1 MTLRDLII
9 DTIEKEVVGPDPHP
23 AYRDPASGEER
34 LLSGVHGSPKK
45 RYGAGM
51 LYPQGISFE
60 REPAEPE
67 EEEVNEVAS
76 GKEENDSPSDEI
88 SLKRGFG
95 GNADDTESEE
105 PVGLANQFLPSA
117 MGFTVRV
124 LDGDARLSVRI
135 GSAWYQRGDGHLP
148 VKARDESGQIIDK
161 SSNNPFFMKPYWVRH
176 PVEETIEGIE
186 LNELC
191 ATTGKVYHREI
202 LNLPDEKPW
211 LVLEVR
217 NRTTKRDREDGCC
230 ILTFSLVNCAVAASD
245 HTVSDRLILFQNC
258 LELST
263 TPGIIQPYREKVSLS
278 DTYEEEEMRLLYRD
292 KRVYAV
298 GHGCSVNWE
307 VEKDGDVRKIN
318 SVFTPVF
325 EIAPIQPTGD
335 VELSMFEL
343 SDLGNWPVAMAS
355 LNELVEK
362 YSKWIDKLRAEAAE
376 LQENYR
382 IPALR
387 NIEKCGTNL
396 TRIRK
401 GVAILS
407 GNTTDSKVVKAFR
420 WMNRAMMWQQQ
431 RSKTPQRKW
440 LKKGKNKLMPEALQ
454 SGQERHGSLEDFHK
468 DNGGRWRPFQL
479 AFILMN
485 IEGAVSP
492 ETDERKIVDLIWFPT
507 GGGKTEAYLGLAAF
521 TILLRR
527 LQGRDELEWEPYY
540 GTTALMRYTLRLLT
554 TQQYER
560 ASSMICGCDLIRKE
574 HEFELGEEPFSI
586 GLWVGA
592 STTHNSN
599 EKAVAHFHQLETG
612 TNRDYNFIVMKCP
625 CCGTQIGLIDSPT
638 RHVKL
643 KGLKKDD
650 ADNRVFF
657 SCENHLCEYY
667 DKELPLYV
675 VDEDI
680 YQKTP
685 TLVLGTV
692 DKFAMLTWKEE
703 TSRLFGFRKD
713 DSGDYFRITPPELII
728 QDELHLISGPLGT
741 IVGLY
746 ESLVQALCINYA
758 RKKPPFYPQ
767 KTDFFLPPKIV
778 ASTATISRAREQVKA
793 LYDTDGLNIFPPQG
807 LTFGNTWFSEER
819 KEETGRKYIGILAPG
834 YQSGQT
840 TVVRIYSALLQAVT
854 DAGFEHEE
862 KDFYWTLLGFFNS
875 IRELGIAS
883 SLVNADIAEYLK
895 VLQDRKLTPRD
906 KRRYVNSLIE
916 LTSRIRSEKIPEHL
930 KVLETSYTGKNS
942 DAADICLATNMIAT
956 GVDISRLGLMVIHGQ
971 PKTTA
976 EYIQASSRV
985 GRDKEGPGLVIAIYS
1000 PSKPRDKSQ
1009 YEHFQAYHS
1018 RIYSLVEPTSVTPFS
1033 INATQRALHAVLIG
1047 LVRHFSQKGL
1057 RSAPSVS
1064 RNRKEF
1070 DELIKWAKGIIL
1082 DRCKSIDPEE
1092 LEATEKILSERI
1104 QFWEHGFSEYG
1115 DAGNYGILKE
1125 TDFFPLMYA
1134 SGGEVTKEVERRSL
1148 PTPTSMR
1155 GVDKESNI
1163 SIFKP

>member
-9 DTIEKEVVGPDPHP
+9 NTIDKEVVGPDPHI
-23 AYRDPASGEER
+23 AYSNPETGEER
-34 LLSGVHGSPKK
+34 LLAGIHGSPKK

-60 REPAEPE
+60 RGPVDPE
-67 EEEVNEVAS
+67 EEINENAS
-76 GKEENDSPSDEI
+76 DKEENESPSGDI
-88 SLKRGFG
+88 NFKGGAG
-95 GNADDTESEE
+95 GNVDDTESEE

-117 MGFTVRV
+117 MGFSIRV
-124 LDGDARLSVRI
+124 IDRDAKLSVSVS
-135 GSAWYQRGDGHLP
+135 SAWYQRGDGHLP
-148 VKARDESGQIIDK
+148 VKTLDDSGQIVDK
-161 SSNNPFFMKPYWVRH
+161 GNGNPFFMKPFWVRR
-176 PVEETIEGIE
+176 PVKDTIEDIE
-186 LNELC
+186 LKDLC
-191 ATTGKVYHREI
+191 ETTGKVYQRDI
-202 LNLPDEKPW
+202 LRLSDGEPW

-217 NRTTKRDREDGCC
+217 NRTTKRDKEEGCC
-230 ILTFSLVNCAVAASD
+230 VLTFSLVNCAEATSD
-245 HTVSDRLILFQNC
+245 HTRSDRFILFQNC
-258 LELST
+258 LELSAP
-263 TPGIIQPYREKVSLS
+263 PGIILPYKEKASLS
-278 DTYEEEEMRLLYRD
+278 DTYEEEEMRLLYRE
-292 KRVYAV
+292 KRVYAI
-298 GHGCSVNWE
+298 GHGCSVNWK
-307 VEKDGDVRKIN
+307 VEKDDSVRKID

-325 EIAPIQPTGD
+325 EIAPIQPTKH

-343 SDLGNWPVAMAS
+343 SDRGDWPKAIAS

-362 YSKWIDKLRAEAAE
+362 YSKWIESLKTEAEKLN
-376 LQENYR
+376 ENYR

-387 NIEKCGTNL
+387 NIAKCETNL
-396 TRIRK
+396 IRISK

-440 LKKGKNKLMPEALQ
+440 LKKGGNRFIPEPLY
-454 SGQERHGSLEDFHK
+454 GGGDRHSSLEDFHK
-468 DNGGRWRPFQL
+468 EKGGRWRPFQL

-485 IEGAVSP
+485 IEGTISP

-521 TILLRR
+521 TILFRR
-527 LQGRDELEWEPYY
+527 LQGKDELEWEPFY
-540 GTTALMRYTLRLLT
+540 GTTVLMRYTLRLLT

-574 HEFELGEEPFSI
+574 HEFELGEEPISI

-599 EKAVAHFHQLETG
+599 KDAVAHFHKLETG
-612 TNRDYNFIVMKCP
+612 KNRDYNFIVMKCP
-625 CCGTQIGLIDSPT
+625 CCGTQMGLIDSSS
-638 RHVKL
+638 RRVNL

-657 SCENHLCEYY
+657 SCENQNCEYF
-667 DKELPLYV
+667 DEELPLYV

-685 TLVLGTV
+685 TLILGTV

-713 DSGDYFRITPPELII
+713 NSGDYFRITPPELII

-746 ESLVQALCINYA
+746 EVLVQALCTNYG
-758 RKKPPFYPQ
+758 RKDPPFYPR
-767 KTDFFLPPKIV
+767 KTDSSLPPKII
-778 ASTATISRAREQVKA
+778 ASTATISRAGEQVKA
-793 LYDTDGLNIFPPQG
+793 LYDTDRLNIFPPQG

-840 TVVRIYSALLQAVT
+840 TVVRIYSALLQAIA
-854 DAGFEHEE
+854 DADFPHEK
-862 KDFYWTLLGFFNS
+862 KDFYWTLVGFFNS

-895 VLQDRKLTPRD
+895 VLQDRKLIPRD
-906 KRRYVNSLIE
+906 ERRYVKPLIE

-930 KVLETSYTGKNS
+930 KELETGYTGKKP
-942 DAADICLATNMIAT
+942 DPADICLATNMIAT

-985 GRDKEGPGLVIAIYS
+985 GRDEKGPGLAIVIYS

-1033 INATQRALHAVLIG
+1033 INATQRALHAILIG

-1057 RSAPSVS
+1057 RNAPSVS

-1070 DELIKWAKGIIL
+1070 DEIIEWAKGVIL
-1082 DRCKSIDPEE
+1082 ERCKSIDPEE
-1092 LEATEKILSERI
+1092 LEETEKLLSERI
-1104 QFWEHGFSEYG
+1104 QFWEHGFNEYG
-1115 DAGNYGILKE
+1115 DAGNYGILKGA
-1125 TDFFPLMYA
+1125 DAFPLMYA
-1134 SGGEVTKEVERRSL
+1134 SGGEVTKEVERNSL